1 LTTRTERI
9 PKPETMEKLMKNY
22 NQACVVRKLNS
33 WLESDDNTKWKW
45 YLPHE
50 GEMRI
55 LESLICKGEVA
66 LVILKPE
73 EFLKFTTD
81 KWDDQIWK
89 AFKEDEVTKDLTEKM
104 KRGVKIHTPFLDVN
118 SELVCCKCDKVFMEC
133 RCPYEEWKYRS
144 RYIINGHEGR
154 HRAISA
160 VEAGIKEMPV
170 YIFNRKDYKGI
181 PFERYEISR
190 LCESPMDWLKLK

>member
-1 LTTRTERI
+1 MTTRTERI
-9 PKPETMEKLMKNY
+9 PNAMTMVKLMKNY

-50 GEMRI
+50 DNIGI
-55 LESLICKGEVA
+55 LESLICEGEVA

-89 AFKEDEVTKDLTEKM
+89 AFKEDGVTKDLTEKM

-118 SELVCCKCDKVFMEC
+118 RKLKE
-133 RCPYEEWKYRS
+133 
-144 RYIINGHEGR
+144 YIIGGHEGR

-181 PFERYEISR
+181 PFESYEISN
-190 LCESPMDWLKLK
+190 LCQSPMDWLKLK

>member
-1 LTTRTERI
+1 MR
-9 PKPETMEKLMKNY
+9 NY
-22 NQACVVRKLNS
+22 SQACVVRKLNS
-33 WLESDDNTKWKW
+33 WLESDDDTKWKW

-50 GEMRI
+50 DNMGI
-55 LESLICKGEVA
+55 LESLICEGEVA

-89 AFKEDEVTKDLTEKM
+89 AFKEDGVTKDLTEKM

-118 SELVCCKCDKVFMEC
+118 RELVCCKCDKVFKEC
-133 RCPYEEWKYRS
+133 RCFPLDDDNKARH
-144 RYIINGHEGR
+144 IIVGHEGR

-181 PFERYEISR
+181 PFESYEISR